1 MISSSSRLVF
11 KLTIVVGIAVLIPGN
26 NGSVDP
32 KVAGRV
38 DKRFALTYQAQADQ
52 PPHKHPLPELP
63 RARRQTYGD
72 PHHFRPVG
80 GETNPYP
87 GQYGHVQSQAGY
99 PQRQELRGGW
109 PRQPRMARAVDQ
121 RGDARHPPSG
131 LEDPRKEQPDNKP
144 DEV

>member
-1 MISSSSRLVF
+1 MAGSTGSGMSAIS
-11 KLTIVVGIAVLIPGN
+11 GN
-26 NGSVDP
+26 FV
-32 KVAGRV
+32 
-38 DKRFALTYQAQADQ
+38 KRFAHNYKAQAGQ

-63 RARRQTYGD
+63 RVRRQTYGD

-109 PRQPRMARAVDQ
+109 PRQPRMARDVDQ
-121 RGDARHPPSG
+121 RGDGRHPPSG
-131 LEDPRKEQPDNKP
+131 QEDPRKEQPDTKP